1 MSTLGKNQEEL
12 EKLGVEMG
20 GDSYEVEVDIVRVDD
35 YVKEKVDMMKVDVEG
50 FELFAMKGRNCAVL
64 T

>member
-50 FELFAMKGRNCAVL
+50 FELFAMKGRNCSVL